1 MTNIP
6 EKGTPDGPA
15 GKSIAPFDERA
26 NILIVDDRADKLL
39 ALETV
44 LASLGQNLVLARS
57 GTEALRLLL
66 QNEFALIVLDV
77 SMPDMDGFETAALIR
92 QRPRC
97 ELVPIIFVSAV
108 NYSDTHLSRGYSLG
122 AVDYI
127 LAPIVPEILR
137 AKVSFFIELHKKN
150 QLLQRQSELET
161 ELIRAQVAREQAEAA
176 NSAKDRVLAML
187 SHELRT
193 PLTPVLLASSMLSEM
208 PSVPDEIRNELKTIA
223 RNIQLEARLID
234 DLLDATQLSLGK
246 FSLMF
251 EMVDVDTL
259 IRSALKICSPE
270 ITSKNLTVHCDL
282 DATENNLRAD
292 PTRLQQVFWNV
303 IRNAIKFT
311 PSNGTITLHSS
322 TPQKGRIRLEV
333 IDSGIG
339 ITTSALS
346 KIFDAFEQVGR
357 HELGGLGLG
366 LAISKGI
373 IELHGGEISAFSSG
387 PDHGATFV
395 IELPTEGK

>member
-6 EKGTPDGPA
+6 QKETPDGSA
-15 GKSIAPFDERA
+15 GKSTAPVDERA
-26 NILIVDDRADKLL
+26 NILLVDDRADKLL

-150 QLLQRQSELET
+150 QLLQRQTELET
-161 ELIRAQVAREQAEAA
+161 ELIRAQAAREQAEAA

-193 PLTPVLLASSMLSEM
+193 PLTPVLLASSILSELA
-208 PSVPDEIRNELKTIA
+208 SVPEEIRNELKTIA
-223 RNIQLEARLID
+223 RNIELEARLID

-246 FSLMF
+246 FSLAL
-251 EMVDVDTL
+251 EMTDVNSL
-259 IRSALKICSPE
+259 IHSALKICSQE
-270 ITSKNLTVHCDL
+270 IAAKDLTVRSDL
-282 DATENNLRAD
+282 AAAESSIRAD
-292 PTRLQQVFWNV
+292 PARLQQVFWNV
-303 IRNAIKFT
+303 IKNAIKFT
-311 PSNGTITLHSS
+311 PPNGTISLHSS
-322 TPQKGRIRLEV
+322 TPQKGPSA
-333 IDSGIG
+333 SG
-339 ITTSALS
+339 S
-346 KIFDAFEQVGR
+346 DR
-357 HELGGLGLG
+357 
-366 LAISKGI
+366 
-373 IELHGGEISAFSSG
+373 
-387 PDHGATFV
+387 
-395 IELPTEGK
+395 

>member
-6 EKGTPDGPA
+6 EKETPDGAA
-15 GKSIAPFDERA
+15 GKSITSFDERA
-26 NILIVDDRADKLL
+26 NILLVDDRADKLL

-150 QLLQRQSELET
+150 QLFQRQTELET

-193 PLTPVLLASSMLSEM
+193 PLTPVLLASSILSEM

-223 RNIQLEARLID
+223 RNIELEARLID

-246 FSLMF
+246 FSLML
-251 EMVDVDTL
+251 EMIDVNAL
-259 IRSALKICSPE
+259 IHSALKICSRE
-270 ITSKNLTVHCDL
+270 IAAKNLMVDCDL
-282 DATENNLRAD
+282 AATENSIRAD
-292 PTRLQQVFWNV
+292 PARLQQVFWNV
-303 IRNAIKFT
+303 VKNAIKFT
-311 PSNGTITLHSS
+311 PSNGTISLHSS
-322 TPQKGRIRLEV
+322 NPQNGRIRLEV

-339 ITTSALS
+339 ITASALS
-346 KIFDAFEQVGR
+346 KIFDPFEQAGQKDKR
-357 HELGGLGLG
+357 G
-366 LAISKGI
+366 LAVSDWDWPFPKG
-373 IELHGGEISAFSSG
+373 
-387 PDHGATFV
+387 
-395 IELPTEGK
+395 